1 MSSPS
6 AAALVRTASEEERER
21 KQQAEADPLSSLV
34 EVREAETELAD
45 VQQQILALS
54 PREEGECSAASTPTG
69 AERSAD
75 ASPRFS
81 YANNH
86 SSGRQHVRGSGVAR
100 AELLQLARDGTL
112 WGDTMIRTDAQGG
125 ASPSAWRRF
134 DDILRS
140 PRSLEQT
147 LGVPLGEL
155 CAMGYRS
162 ERKPRAATT
171 GCDAPAAEEIAQS
184 RRRAMTNIASS
195 LTRQLFSKSIA
206 RSDLIG
212 ALSPSSSGAA
222 QGGSAAAAPAAEKRL
237 SPSIASMFMSD
248 ANLPRSSSQGEARP
262 RAPAAG
268 SRIVAGGKKLGVI
281 ASAVSSQLQAVAATA
296 SAAVPSRTDSSG
308 VSAAA
313 ARAKLIGASTGL
325 EYSPTT
331 NSVRR
336 GLARYPSPL
345 PRVVSTCSSAEQSP
359 VAVSGF

>member
-1 MSSPS
+1 MGSPS

-21 KQQAEADPLSSLV
+21 KQQAEADALSSLV

-112 WGDTMIRTDAQGG
+112 WGDTMIRTDAQGA

-171 GCDAPAAEEIAQS
+171 GCDAPAAEEGAQS

-212 ALSPSSSGAA
+212 ALSPSS
-222 QGGSAAAAPAAEKRL
+222 SAAAAPAAEKRL

-345 PRVVSTCSSAEQSP
+345 PRVVSSCSSAEQSP
-359 VAVSGF
+359 IAVSGF

>member
-1 MSSPS
+1 MSSPG

-21 KQQAEADPLSSLV
+21 KQQAEAKIISSLV

-171 GCDAPAAEEIAQS
+171 GCDAPAAEEGAQS

-212 ALSPSSSGAA
+212 ALSPSS
-222 QGGSAAAAPAAEKRL
+222 SAAAAPAAEKRL

-336 GLARYPSPL
+336 GLAKYPSPL
-345 PRVVSTCSSAEQSP
+345 PRVVSSCSSAEQSP
-359 VAVSGF
+359 VAVSRF

>member
-1 MSSPS
+1 MSSPGA

-21 KQQAEADPLSSLV
+21 KQQAEADAISSLV

-86 SSGRQHVRGSGVAR
+86 SSGRQYVRGSGVAR

-171 GCDAPAAEEIAQS
+171 GCDAPAAEESAQG

-212 ALSPSSSGAA
+212 ALSPSSS
-222 QGGSAAAAPAAEKRL
+222 AAPAPTAEKRL

-268 SRIVAGGKKLGVI
+268 SRIVAGGRKLGVI

-313 ARAKLIGASTGL
+313 ARANLIGASTGL

-336 GLARYPSPL
+336 GLAKYPSPL
-345 PRVVSTCSSAEQSP
+345 PRVVSSCSSAEQSP

>member
-6 AAALVRTASEEERER
+6 AAAALVRTASEEERER
-21 KQQAEADPLSSLV
+21 KQQAEADALSSLD

-86 SSGRQHVRGSGVAR
+86 SSGRQHIRGSGVAR

-112 WGDTMIRTDAQGG
+112 WGDTMIRTDAQG
-125 ASPSAWRRF
+125 AVSPSAWRRF

-171 GCDAPAAEEIAQS
+171 GCDAPAAEEGAQS

-212 ALSPSSSGAA
+212 ALSPSSSV
-222 QGGSAAAAPAAEKRL
+222 AAAPAAEKRL

-345 PRVVSTCSSAEQSP
+345 PRVLSSCSSAEQSP

>member
-1 MSSPS
+1 MSSPGA

-21 KQQAEADPLSSLV
+21 KQQAEADTISSLS

-86 SSGRQHVRGSGVAR
+86 SSGRQHVRGSEVTR

-125 ASPSAWRRF
+125 ASPSVWRRF

-171 GCDAPAAEEIAQS
+171 GCDAPAAEEGAQS
-184 RRRAMTNIASS
+184 RADGGRRRAMTNIASS

-212 ALSPSSSGAA
+212 ALSPSSS
-222 QGGSAAAAPAAEKRL
+222 AAPAPTAEKRL

-268 SRIVAGGKKLGVI
+268 SRIVAGGRKLGVI

-313 ARAKLIGASTGL
+313 ARANLIGASTGL

-336 GLARYPSPL
+336 GLAKYPSPL
-345 PRVVSTCSSAEQSP
+345 PRVVSSCSSAEQSP